1 MKKTLKIIG
10 IVIAIIIISIVI
22 LLMMANKN
30 AKQIEFA
37 QKNAD
42 DIISNLDKTY
52 ILNQFPP
59 KNFPNRAQLQN
70 VVSELDLKCDW
81 KNRDGKFV
89 DFYTM
94 KNVGGTNQVAFIYE
108 YYLKCDSLRF
118 ILTYNLFADN
128 AELSRLDIQPLEV
141 ENPMIIYPEKQLKN
155 RR

>member
-42 DIISNLDKTY
+42 DIISNLDKTD

-118 ILTYNLFADN
+118 ILTYNLLADN
-128 AELSRLDIQPLEV
+128 AELSRFDIQPLEV

>member
-1 MKKTLKIIG
+1 MNKTLKIIG
-10 IVIAIIIISIVI
+10 IIVIIILISIAI
-22 LLMMANKN
+22 LFFTAYRKMNKV
-30 AKQIEFA
+30 ELA
-37 QKNAD
+37 QKDAD

-81 KNRDGKFV
+81 KNRDGNFV

-128 AELSRLDIQPLEV
+128 AELSRFDIKPLEV
-141 ENPMIIYPEKQLKN
+141 ENSMIIYPEKQLKN

>member
-1 MKKTLKIIG
+1 M
-10 IVIAIIIISIVI
+10 
-22 LLMMANKN
+22 NKV
-30 AKQIEFA
+30 ELA
-37 QKNAD
+37 QKDAD
-42 DIISNLDKTY
+42 NIISNLNTTRV
-52 ILNQFPP
+52 LNQFPS

-128 AELSRLDIQPLEV
+128 AELSRFDIQPLEV
-141 ENPMIIYPEKQLKN
+141 ENPMIIFPEKQLKN
-155 RR
+155 RK